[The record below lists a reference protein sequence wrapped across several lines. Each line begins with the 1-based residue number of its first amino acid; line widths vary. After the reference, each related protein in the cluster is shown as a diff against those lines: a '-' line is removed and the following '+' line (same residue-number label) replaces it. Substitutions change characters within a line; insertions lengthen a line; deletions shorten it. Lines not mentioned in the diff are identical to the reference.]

1 MPLRPALCAIFATY
15 LGLCAPHASA
25 NPSDDGVIHQLRIYE
40 IFENNKRAFHDRFRD
55 DAARIMAKYDFRIV
69 AIWESRTS
77 DRTEFIY
84 LLEWPDEATLK
95 DRWAKFMQDQ
105 EWKDIKKRTGAQH
118 GVMVGDIQDRMLRVT
133 DYSPQKRL
141 LPREER

>member
-1 MPLRPALCAIFATY
+1 MLLRSALFAILATY
-15 LGLCAPHASA
+15 LAVYSPHASA
-25 NPSDDGVIHQLRIYE
+25 SPTDDGVIHQLRIYE
-40 IFENNKRAFHDRFRD
+40 IFDNNKGAFHDRFRD

-118 GVMVGDIQDRMLRVT
+118 GRMVGDIEDRLLRVT